1 MEDVSGMIIKTDS
14 ERSRRFIAVSVM
26 SLIVV
31 LAFSLESMAGVLVA
45 PTSAIM
51 TENKR
56 TTRLTIKNPS
66 TDPKEVEVRFAY
78 GLPESDSLGN
88 VDIKLIDSAVTDPRS
103 CMDWLKAFPRKIVVP
118 PNGSQVI
125 RLVANPPENLPEGE
139 YWCRLIVRS
148 SEGSM
153 SPPPVT
159 AADAIT
165 TRLNMI
171 METAIVAKY
180 RKGESVARLAVLDTA
195 AWIDTVSG
203 RVSVL
208 LDMESQG
215 NVSYVGVINGR
226 LLDARDREIMTQKLD
241 IAVYRQLK
249 RRLDFPVSLEG
260 FEGPYRADIRITTR
274 GRTDIAP
281 EDVIAGNEISLTTI
295 IPEDRRR

>member
-1 MEDVSGMIIKTDS
+1 MIIDRNTTRLKRACATGALS
-14 ERSRRFIAVSVM
+14 MV
-26 SLIVV
+26 IVLV
-31 LAFSLESMAGVLVA
+31 LAFWSLAGVLVA
-45 PTSAIM
+45 PTTAIM
-51 TENKR
+51 TEGKR

-66 TDPKEVEVRFAY
+66 PDPKEVEVRFAF

-88 VDIKLIDSAVTDPRS
+88 VDIDLRDSAVTDPRS

-125 RLVANPPENLPEGE
+125 RLVANPPENLPDGE
-139 YWCRLIVRS
+139 YWSRLIVRS
-148 SEGSM
+148 SEGTA

-159 AADAIT
+159 SADAIT

-180 RKGESVARLAVLDTA
+180 RKGESVARLALHDTT
-195 AWIDTVSG
+195 AWIDTTFD

-208 LDMESQG
+208 LDMENQG

-226 LLDARDREIMTQKLD
+226 LLDAHNNEIMTQKLD
-241 IAVYRQLK
+241 IAVYRDLK

-260 FEGPYRADIRITTR
+260 FDGPYRADIEVTTR
-274 GRTDIAP
+274 GRTDIPP
-281 EDVIAGNEISLTTI
+281 EDLIPGNEFSFTTV